1 MQDDEATQAAVRR
14 AFSETADP
22 SAHVPRPATEAVL
35 ESLLQWCRSDGI
47 GSTVAALIA
56 PPGFGKTHLL
66 RVLEARLAETDG
78 EATPLHRDRRQSACR
93 ALYLP
98 YAALSLADLCHWV
111 HGLLGL
117 ERPAK
122 SSAATA
128 DEHALKA
135 LARLTDAGQRPFHLL
150 IDDADSMPTTTLR
163 SLAQGLGNEASPLR
177 LVLALSDDSRSTRL
191 LAAFDSLHP
200 FELPYRSA
208 LDESETEAYLRARLG
223 RVGLGVEVLDG
234 LDPLTVARIRAL
246 SGGVPRRIHRV
257 VGSLIEPERAAL
269 ARALSGYP
277 RTDAWLGRPMEEIV

>member
-22 SAHVPRPATEAVL
+22 SAHVPRPATEAAL
-35 ESLLQWCRSDGI
+35 ESLLRWCRSDGI

-66 RVLEARLAETDG
+66 RVLEARLAESHDK
-78 EATPLHRDRRQSACR
+78 AAPLDRNRPHPACR

-98 YAALSLADLCHWV
+98 YAALSLADLCDWV

-117 ERPAK
+117 DRPAK

-135 LARLTDAGQRPFHLL
+135 LARLTDAAQRPFHLL
-150 IDDADSMPTTTLR
+150 IDDADSMPSTTLR
-163 SLAQGLGNEASPLR
+163 TLAQGLESEGSPLR

-223 RVGLGVEVLDG
+223 RAGLGVEVLDG

-257 VGSLIEPERAAL
+257 VGALVEPERAAL